1 MADHEQGIEQIA
13 KYTGQLC
20 AVLDIMNAKFPEF
33 RSIMAFQ
40 IEVNEIDIISGA
52 NVGNDVCGSDLT
64 NLLCSIQDAYAGKNL
79 EGANFDLELN
89 VILQRLRN
97 DLEEE

>member
-1 MADHEQGIEQIA
+1 MS
-13 KYTGQLC
+13 K
-20 AVLDIMNAKFPEF
+20 
-33 RSIMAFQ
+33 